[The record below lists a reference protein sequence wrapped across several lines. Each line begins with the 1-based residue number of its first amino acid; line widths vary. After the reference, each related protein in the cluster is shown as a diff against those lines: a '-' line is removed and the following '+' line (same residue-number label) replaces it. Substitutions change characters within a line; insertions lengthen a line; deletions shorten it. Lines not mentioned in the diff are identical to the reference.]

1 MKTTLTPTPVADLSP
16 EVQWYLNERGYDL
29 PEWCVPALRTPEPFD
44 FPGAIFDPERVDRV
58 IKSLRFQRHTQ
69 GKWRGRPLE
78 PDPWQVAY
86 LIAPVF
92 GWVAPNHAGDLVRII
107 RNAYIDVPRKN
118 GKTTLSAGLAL
129 YLAFGDREPGAQ
141 VIAVAAGKDQA
152 RKCFDPAAQIAKRSP
167 QLRSAGVRALQSR
180 IVRDSDGSV
189 FEVASSLG
197 DLLHGANVHGAVI
210 DELHVHKS
218 AGVLD
223 AVESGT
229 GARDQ
234 PLVLVITTPDDGR
247 PNSVYGTKRGYI
259 EQLAARTL
267 RNPRQY
273 GVIFAATEQD
283 NPHELATWRKANPG
297 FGVAPTQESLED
309 ESRRAQQSPVNFAR
323 FQRLHLGIRTR
334 QNTRY
339 LMLDEWDRN
348 AGMVVEERLTGAV
361 AYGGLDL
368 GSTSDLTS
376 VCWIFPSTDGGHDV
390 LWRFWAPEDKLR
402 EMDKRTAGAAT
413 VWKNLGLLR
422 LTSGNVTDYE
432 VVKSQ
437 VTADLAK
444 FRVVELA
451 FDPWN
456 ATDLVNRLTADGA
469 PMVQVRQGYASLSPP
484 LKEVKRLLMEGT
496 AEKPMLRHGGNPVA
510 RWMVD
515 NLAVAMDPAGNV
527 KPDKARAADKI
538 DGIAALVTAM
548 NRAMHHQPP
557 RKSAYEDGDLKVL

>member
-1 MKTTLTPTPVADLSP
+1 M
-16 EVQWYLNERGYDL
+16 
-29 PEWCVPALRTPEPFD
+29 
-44 FPGAIFDPERVDRV
+44 FDPARVDRV
-58 IKSLRFQRHTQ
+58 IKSLGFQRHTQ

-78 PDPWQVAY
+78 PDPWQVAFF
-86 LIAPVF
+86 LAPVF
-92 GWVAPNHAGDLVRII
+92 GWVAPNDAGDLVRII
-107 RNAYIDVPRKN
+107 RNAYVDVPRKN

-167 QLRSAGVRALQSR
+167 QLRSAGVRALQGR

-197 DLLHGANVHGAVI
+197 DLLHGANVHGAII
-210 DELHVHKS
+210 DELHVHKN

-229 GARDQ
+229 GAREQ
-234 PLVLVITTPDDGR
+234 PLIIIITTPDDGR
-247 PNSVYGTKRGYI
+247 PNSVYGQKRGYI
-259 EQLAARTL
+259 ESLAARTL

-273 GVIFAATEQD
+273 GVVFAATEED
-283 NPHELATWRKANPG
+283 PPHAESTWRKANPG
-297 FGVAPTQESLED
+297 FGVAPTREALED
-309 ESRRAQQSPVNFAR
+309 ESRRAEQSPVNLGR

-334 QNTRY
+334 QNTRF

-348 AGMVVEERLTGAV
+348 AGMVVEDRLTGRV

-376 VCWIFPSTDGGHDV
+376 LCWVFPNTDGGHQV
-390 LWRFWAPEDKLR
+390 LWRFWMPEDKLA
-402 EMDKRTAGAAT
+402 ELDKRTAHTASM
-413 VWKNLGLLR
+413 WHRLGLLR
-422 LTSGNVTDYE
+422 TTSGNVTDYE
-432 VVKSQ
+432 VVEAQIKL
-437 VTADLAK
+437 DLAK
-444 FRVVELA
+444 FRAVELA
-451 FDPWN
+451 YDPWN
-456 ATDLVNRLTADGA
+456 ATDLVNRLTNQGA
-469 PMVQVRQGYASLSPP
+469 PMVQVRQGYASLSPA

-496 AEKPMLRHGGNPVA
+496 AEKPMLCHGGNPVA

-527 KPDKARAADKI
+527 KPDKSRAADKI
-538 DGIAALVTAM
+538 DGVAALVTAM

-557 RKSAYEDGDLKVL
+557 RRSAYEDGDLEVL